1 MYTFQFGGIPK
12 EYFARAE
19 AGGAPVASHH
29 SPQFKISPEP
39 SLISGVE
46 ANVLPL
52 LELMPKN

>member
-39 SLISGVE
+39 SVISGVE
-46 ANVLPL
+46 ASVLAL
-52 LELMPKN
+52 LELMPKS